1 MQYFK
6 RRAPVH
12 PVPVFVFE
20 RFADRSPN
28 AVTTK
33 QPRRVVKR
41 RNSTRGDLYLESV
54 AHLILQEDL
63 ARSTQT
69 KKTKKKKKKKP
80 SKKTNDRAL
89 NISKD
94 YRPMRSTSFNHF
106 TLSTFNYVQKNVHSY
121 CSLEKIA
128 RKSTLENHNARIQ
141 TQSGRK
147 LKHQQVQARCH
158 RIKTAMT
165 VHFHLYFRFVPC
177 QTLRRRT

>member
-12 PVPVFVFE
+12 PVPVFMFE

-28 AVTTK
+28 AVTAK

-106 TLSTFNYVQKNVHSY
+106 TLSSFNYVRGISYIRTAHSRK
-121 CSLEKIA
+121 SLENQRSKINA
-128 RKSTLENHNARIQ
+128 RKSTLEY
-141 TQSGRK
+141 K
-147 LKHQQVQARCH
+147 LNRDENSNTYRYRLDVTESK
-158 RIKTAMT
+158 
-165 VHFHLYFRFVPC
+165 
-177 QTLRRRT
+177 RR